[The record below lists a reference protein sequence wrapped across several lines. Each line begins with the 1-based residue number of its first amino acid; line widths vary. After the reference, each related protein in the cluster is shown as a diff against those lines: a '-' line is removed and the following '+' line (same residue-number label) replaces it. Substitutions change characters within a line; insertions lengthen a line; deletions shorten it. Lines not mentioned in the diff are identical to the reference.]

1 MKNNGKVTI
10 ANLIA
15 IAGFVVLTI
24 FYSLG
29 KFYLEKGSFVK
40 TSLLTL
46 AFICLSSGVLVFLIK
61 VKGVENDFKKWRIVE
76 YVLFVGYIVVAASFS
91 LGFVHFFSIGST
103 DAFKETG
110 KRDVKSIEDMFS
122 IYERFETDA
131 ISITR
136 YGLMN
141 TLGASLSDELKEFMS
156 EKKIL
161 ANMQSISDFCE
172 IQDSILLGRTYRNFK
187 TQVTTQLKGYEMLI
201 NHGNLLGAIQIA
213 RNFNDIQELPSDVAE
228 TLGEF
233 SGSSKVFLPQIERRN
248 GVMTIVKE
256 NQRKEFP
263 APTMALLSGLT
274 DFKGSIIGWI
284 LYVICHLCVLMNYF
298 VAYRSDVIELTRP
311 KKK

>member
-15 IAGFVVLTI
+15 IAGFAVLTL
-24 FYSLG
+24 FYFIG
-29 KFYLEKGSFVK
+29 KLYLENGAVVK
-40 TSLLTL
+40 TILLTL
-46 AFICLSSGVLVFLIK
+46 AFLCLSFGVLFFLIK

-76 YVLFVGYIVVAASFS
+76 YVLFAGYIVVAASFS
-91 LGFVHFFSIGST
+91 LGFVHFFSIVGST
-103 DAFKETG
+103 DALKETG
-110 KRDVKSIEDMFS
+110 KRDIKSIENMFS
-122 IYERFETDA
+122 IYEKFETDA
-131 ISITR
+131 ISTTR

-161 ANMQSISDFCE
+161 ANMQSISNFCE
-172 IQDSILLGRTYRNFK
+172 IQDSILLGKTYRNFK
-187 TQVTTQLKGYEMLI
+187 NQVMSQLEDYEMVI
-201 NHGNLLGAIQIA
+201 DQWNTFGIA
-213 RNFNDIQELPSDVAE
+213 RNFNDIRDLSCTVAE
-228 TLGEF
+228 TLGNF

-256 NQRKEFP
+256 NQRIEFP
-263 APTMALLSGLT
+263 VPAMALPYSLG

-284 LYVICHLCVLMNYF
+284 LYVTCHLCVLMNYF

>member
-10 ANLIA
+10 ANFIA

-24 FYSLG
+24 FYFLG
-29 KFYLEKGSFVK
+29 KLYLEKGAWVK
-40 TSLLTL
+40 TILLTL
-46 AFICLSSGVLVFLIK
+46 AFLCLSSGVLFFLIK

-76 YVLFVGYIVVAASFS
+76 YVLFAGYIVVAASFS

-103 DAFKETG
+103 DALKETG
-110 KRDVKSIEDMFS
+110 KRDIKSIENMFS
-122 IYERFETDA
+122 SYEGFETYA
-131 ISITR
+131 ISTTR

-172 IQDSILLGRTYRNFK
+172 IQDSILLGKTYRNFK
-187 TQVTTQLKGYEMLI
+187 NQVMPQLENYEMVI
-201 NHGNLLGAIQIA
+201 DQWNTFGIA
-213 RNFNDIQELPSDVAE
+213 FKFNDIRELSCTVAE
-228 TLGEF
+228 TLEKF

-263 APTMALLSGLT
+263 VPTMALPYSLG

>member
-10 ANLIA
+10 ANFIA

-24 FYSLG
+24 FYFLG
-29 KFYLEKGSFVK
+29 KLYLEKGAWVK
-40 TSLLTL
+40 TILLTL
-46 AFICLSSGVLVFLIK
+46 AFLCLSSGVLFFLIK

-76 YVLFVGYIVVAASFS
+76 YVLFAGYIVVAASFS

-103 DAFKETG
+103 DALKETG
-110 KRDVKSIEDMFS
+110 KRDIKSIENMFS

-131 ISITR
+131 ISTTR

-172 IQDSILLGRTYRNFK
+172 IQDSILLGKTYRNFK
-187 TQVTTQLKGYEMLI
+187 NQVMSGLEDYETVI
-201 NHGNLLGAIQIA
+201 DQWNTFGIA
-213 RNFNDIQELPSDVAE
+213 FYFNDIQELSCTVAE
-228 TLGEF
+228 TLGKF

-263 APTMALLSGLT
+263 VPTMALPYSLG